1 MRSTRIGTALAS
13 PWHPAFEPHVP
24 PRFRKSAHLLSSVF
38 KHDSSLS
45 KQAYKTRERLARCS
59 SLGARRVNGL
69 RNPWEQTIRNTDKA
83 TLPATSASR
92 EVPASRCTEAPPA
105 RMQASRPHSFT
116 VWDPRWPHK
125 RPLECQMRRCA
136 YRDSYALRIS
146 SAGSK
151 RAEQTV
157 SCSSGFRVRNPDRL
171 LLALMALFFDI
182 CWENFRKPKLT
193 YYLDEREAMR
203 QKKILLEK
211 SS

>member
-1 MRSTRIGTALAS
+1 MSSPTAEAVAVLQLIVVLLAGMRSTRIGTALAS

-146 SAGSK
+146 SAGS
-151 RAEQTV
+151 
-157 SCSSGFRVRNPDRL
+157 
-171 LLALMALFFDI
+171 
-182 CWENFRKPKLT
+182 
-193 YYLDEREAMR
+193 
-203 QKKILLEK
+203 
-211 SS
+211 